1 MATNLATVETALEKA
16 RSLMPTENDMKSGDP
31 ADHSAQKVSARIREE
46 EARKAA
52 GLPIVLGL
60 KQLAKA
66 QDRNKV
72 NHVTV
77 AFAAAYLLHYMPRVD
92 KTRYIQQ
99 ADIAKLIVKM
109 IGKYSRH
116 GKDDGCVKLLAYDTA
131 GGWLREY
138 IAKKD
143 KRSGSDSQK
152 KKQRTRKGNS
162 IIHVSRDELKGLRDM
177 SAIASANMGICCT
190 TYEQLDTAGL
200 SWSPF
205 QRGHHILGY
214 VCAGHPLFNKY
225 YQVAMNELCGNGPMP
240 LTPRGSLAP
249 SIPQAALEDPALN
262 ERIGSL
268 RKTVRRICSA
278 DMSSDP
284 KDMTSHISHASQQT
298 RVLRYHSA
306 IFFVALTEFSK
317 QTSECLDLGDDE
329 DTTRNIIM
337 QNLDDITRF
346 LDKVEKKGWLDTT
359 TANSAYSEA
368 YLRSRHHILAEHIQA
383 YTRNDPSRQPDLVV
397 DEKDGG
403 PLSPGGA
410 DKKDKSDNLDAL
422 NNKTRAYKLHKEA
435 LQHIATS
442 ARYAHD
448 RVIIGEQNTIFED
461 HMIKA
466 LAGER
471 AARDELAAYVAVSG
485 ERKRLT
491 VKLESAISS
500 DEPTR
505 FMDGNQAHYALYETH
520 AFHPKVTARSVV
532 EQLIKSQVATSVRS
546 RLSLALTMPSDEL
559 YVGGLGEF
567 KQLGNGLFN
576 NIYPFYDMAGAAK
589 WCQKLDEKD
598 PPAPLFYLRPSAY
611 LDTVEPHED
620 AKVRPARDMS
630 SKYDVKEEY
639 KEEVSYEV
647 LAWRL
652 RK

>member
-1 MATNLATVETALEKA
+1 MDLLQHKSITSVQAGHTELNPNNNVYNEEREGHRLEPKGTKPVWLSIGSTGGLIARDCRGRFVATSTITWMPGASTDVLRPLLENRYETCQNLCALVAQQILSETELHWMATNLATVETALEKA

-31 ADHSAQKVSARIREE
+31 VDHSAQKVSARIREE

-410 DKKDKSDNLDAL
+410 DK
-422 NNKTRAYKLHKEA
+422 
-435 LQHIATS
+435 
-442 ARYAHD
+442 
-448 RVIIGEQNTIFED
+448 
-461 HMIKA
+461 
-466 LAGER
+466 
-471 AARDELAAYVAVSG
+471 
-485 ERKRLT
+485 
-491 VKLESAISS
+491 
-500 DEPTR
+500 
-505 FMDGNQAHYALYETH
+505 
-520 AFHPKVTARSVV
+520 
-532 EQLIKSQVATSVRS
+532 
-546 RLSLALTMPSDEL
+546 
-559 YVGGLGEF
+559 
-567 KQLGNGLFN
+567 
-576 NIYPFYDMAGAAK
+576 
-589 WCQKLDEKD
+589 
-598 PPAPLFYLRPSAY
+598 
-611 LDTVEPHED
+611 
-620 AKVRPARDMS
+620 
-630 SKYDVKEEY
+630 
-639 KEEVSYEV
+639 V
-647 LAWRL
+647 LP
-652 RK
+652 

>member
-1 MATNLATVETALEKA
+1 
-16 RSLMPTENDMKSGDP
+16 
-31 ADHSAQKVSARIREE
+31 
-46 EARKAA
+46 
-52 GLPIVLGL
+52 
-60 KQLAKA
+60 
-66 QDRNKV
+66 
-72 NHVTV
+72 
-77 AFAAAYLLHYMPRVD
+77 
-92 KTRYIQQ
+92 
-99 ADIAKLIVKM
+99 
-109 IGKYSRH
+109 
-116 GKDDGCVKLLAYDTA
+116 
-131 GGWLREY
+131 
-138 IAKKD
+138 
-143 KRSGSDSQK
+143 
-152 KKQRTRKGNS
+152 
-162 IIHVSRDELKGLRDM
+162 
-177 SAIASANMGICCT
+177 
-190 TYEQLDTAGL
+190 
-200 SWSPF
+200 
-205 QRGHHILGY
+205 
-214 VCAGHPLFNKY
+214 
-225 YQVAMNELCGNGPMP
+225 
-240 LTPRGSLAP
+240 
-249 SIPQAALEDPALN
+249 
-262 ERIGSL
+262 
-268 RKTVRRICSA
+268 
-278 DMSSDP
+278 MSSP
-284 KDMTSHISHASQQT
+284 
-298 RVLRYHSA
+298 
-306 IFFVALTEFSK
+306 
-317 QTSECLDLGDDE
+317 SE
-329 DTTRNIIM
+329 
-337 QNLDDITRF
+337 
-346 LDKVEKKGWLDTT
+346 
-359 TANSAYSEA
+359 
-368 YLRSRHHILAEHIQA
+368 
-383 YTRNDPSRQPDLVV
+383 
-397 DEKDGG
+397 
-403 PLSPGGA
+403 
-410 DKKDKSDNLDAL
+410 KDKSDNLDAL
-422 NNKTRAYKLHKEA
+422 NNKTRTYKLHKEA

-500 DEPTR
+500 DEPTAGQFLVTQAAHATMVSSHCPCKKRPRELFENSQR